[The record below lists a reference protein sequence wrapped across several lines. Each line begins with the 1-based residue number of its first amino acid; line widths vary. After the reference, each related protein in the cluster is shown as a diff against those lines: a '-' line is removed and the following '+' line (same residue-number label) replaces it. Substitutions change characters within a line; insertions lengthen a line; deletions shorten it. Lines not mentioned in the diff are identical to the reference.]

1 MPFLN
6 QLELNSLGFKRLGK
20 NVRISEKASIYN
32 ADQIEIGD
40 HSRIDDFCVIS
51 GNVKIGRNVHIAIYS
66 QLSGGRPGIEMCDFS
81 GLAYGCQ
88 IFAQSDDYSGTTM
101 TNPTVPAEYKS
112 EAEAPITIGRHCIIG
127 TNSIVLPGVHIQEGT
142 SVGAMS
148 MVTKTTEPWS
158 IYFGAPA
165 KRIKARKKDLLE
177 LEKAYLASEQIN

>member
-1 MPFLN
+1 
-6 QLELNSLGFKRLGK
+6 
-20 NVRISEKASIYN
+20 
-32 ADQIEIGD
+32 
-40 HSRIDDFCVIS
+40 
-51 GNVKIGRNVHIAIYS
+51 NVHIACYCSLIG
-66 QLSGGRPGIEMCDFS
+66 QGHIHLDDFS
-81 GLAYGCQ
+81 GLSSRVSIYSS
-88 IFAQSDDYSGTTM
+88 SDDYSGTTM

-148 MVTKTTEPWS
+148 MVTKTTAPWS